1 MKSQFAASLVAL
13 GVALA
18 PVAGHA
24 ADKTGDTTIERAKEI
39 IDDSTITTKIKAG
52 FAADKAVS
60 ALNISVDTKKGVV
73 RLTGTAKSKDEADKA
88 AAIAKN
94 AAGVSSV
101 KNDIQ
106 IRK

>member
-1 MKSQFAASLVAL
+1 MKSQFAAGLVVL

-18 PVAGHA
+18 PAALHA
-24 ADKTGDTTIERAKEI
+24 AAEPVEKAKEI
-39 IDDSTITTKIKAG
+39 IDDSTITTKIKSE
-52 FAADKAVS
+52 FAKDKVVS

-73 RLTGTAKSKDEADKA
+73 RLTGTAKTKDEADKA